1 MANDK
6 TQTLTV
12 DIEQGPNLRALLWGL
27 RISHLLHFAAA
38 GFAGG
43 VAAKLLLG

>member
-27 RISHLLHFAAA
+27 RISHLLHFAA

>member
-1 MANDK
+1 MANDM
-6 TQTLTV
+6 TLTV

-27 RISHLLHFAAA
+27 RISHLLHFVA

-43 VAAKLLLG
+43 VVAWLLLG